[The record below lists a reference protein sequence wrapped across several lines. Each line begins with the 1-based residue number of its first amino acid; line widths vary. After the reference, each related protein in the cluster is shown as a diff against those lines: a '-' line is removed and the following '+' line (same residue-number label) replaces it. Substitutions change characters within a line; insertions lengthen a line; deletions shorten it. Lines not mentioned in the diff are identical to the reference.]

1 MPKRVNEYSAFQA
14 LRPRR
19 HHHPRPTSQR
29 AIAGEDRAS
38 LGAAVD
44 AINPAVAVAV
54 VVVAVKTSRTMH
66 TTVMSVVRSQCAV
79 NVPVAAST
87 AIAAGAG
94 DGRNI
99 RTHEQKMAS
108 YIERIIWDVMYGI

>member
-1 MPKRVNEYSAFQA
+1 MLKRVNEYSAFQA

-19 HHHPRPTSQR
+19 HHHPRRTSQR

-66 TTVMSVVRSQCAV
+66 TTVTSVVSSQCAV
-79 NVPVAAST
+79 NVPVAASMG
-87 AIAAGAG
+87 IAAGAG
-94 DGRNI
+94 DGRSI
-99 RTHEQKMAS
+99 RTHEQKTGAV
-108 YIERIIWDVMYGI
+108 I